1 MCLLLLSAT
10 GLKDIPTARLD
21 ALRTRLT
28 TGGGLRVL
36 FHTRTF
42 PVLFVLGAALAHAQP
57 APRLPGG
64 YPQKPVR
71 IIVSSAPGGGQDVT
85 TRPVAQKL
93 SESLGVSVV
102 VDNRGGASGIIA
114 MDVTRQAAPDGYTL
128 LVGATSMILMGVTN
142 KVPYDIRMAFDPV
155 VQMTSQPYLVVFH
168 PSVPV
173 ATPKDFVAYAKTK
186 PGMLTYG
193 TSGPGSLHNLGM
205 ELLQSVTGA
214 KLIHVPYKGSGPA
227 LVDLVAGQINLM
239 FTSTTSAAG
248 LVKNGKLKA
257 IAVTSRERVPVYPEL
272 PTLAETVAPGFELG
286 NKYSI
291 LAPAGTPKPVLALL
305 NGEVSRI
312 VNSGDVKERFAADGA
327 DPAPPVSVDR
337 FRSEYNEE
345 VSKWEKFTRAMKVKL

>member
-1 MCLLLLSAT
+1 MLF
-10 GLKDIPTARLD
+10 P
-21 ALRTRLT
+21 RT
-28 TGGGLRVL
+28 VVAVFL
-36 FHTRTF
+36 F
-42 PVLFVLGAALAHAQP
+42 GAMAAHAQ
-57 APRLPGG
+57 APVRLPGG

-93 SESLGVSVV
+93 GEALGVSVV

-128 LVGATSMILMGVTN
+128 LIGATSMILMGVTN
-142 KVPYDIRMAFDPV
+142 KVPYDIRVAFDPV

-173 ATPKDFVAYAKTK
+173 GTPRDFVAYAKAR
-186 PGMLTYG
+186 PGILTYG

-205 ELLQSVTGA
+205 ELFQSATGT

-227 LVDLVAGQINLM
+227 LVDLVSGQINMM
-239 FTSTTSAAG
+239 FTSTTSGAG

-257 IAVTSRERVPVYPEL
+257 IAVTSAMRVPVYPEL
-272 PTLAETVAPGFELG
+272 PTLAETVAPGYELG

-305 NGEVSRI
+305 NREVSRI

-327 DPAPPVSVDR
+327 DPAPPVSVER
-337 FRSEYNEE
+337 FRSEYHSE
-345 VSKWEKFTRAMKVKL
+345 VSKWEKFTRGMKVKL